1 MKIALAQINPTI
13 GAFDHNL
20 SKMLKK
26 INQAQKEA
34 CDLIVFSEMVF
45 TGYPPRDVLEKQEFI
60 ANQPLQSLIKKVQG
74 IGVVCGYV
82 ESSGDHLYNAAALF
96 EDGQIIQKVRKR
108 LLPVYDVFDE
118 QRYFQPGDSCET
130 LLYKGHKLGITICE
144 DIWNDI
150 DFFGKSTYSKDPV
163 KEMIQKGAD
172 CIINISASP
181 FHMGKG
187 VLKRKMLQTL
197 SQKYAVPFVYV
208 NQVGGN
214 DSIIFD
220 GSSVVFDRTGNIVAQ
235 ATDFEEDFITYDTKT
250 NQGECHPVSDCD
262 ESAVF
267 KALVLGVR
275 DYVFKCGFQ
284 KAIIGL
290 SGGIDSALTT
300 AIAVKALGKENVK
313 TVYMPSIY
321 TSKENDVD
329 TKRLAENLGIHRDI
343 VPIDQIFDQFLNHL
357 PKDFQRDNHGL
368 AEQNL
373 QARIRGTILMA
384 FSNKYNAL
392 VLTTGN
398 KSELAV
404 GYCTLYGDMNG
415 ALAVI
420 SDLPKTMVYA
430 ISRYTNKDVEQIPN
444 RIIDKAPSAELKP
457 NQTDQDDLPDYESL
471 DIILKAY
478 IEDHKSM
485 DQIVGMGFHQ
495 SLVMDI
501 IQRIYRNEYKRQQA
515 PPGLKVTSKAFGYGR
530 RYPIAHQSIESSIH
544 NRLKKNIF
552 EID

>member
-13 GAFDHNL
+13 GAFDHNQ
-20 SKMLKK
+20 SKILKM
-26 INQAQKEA
+26 IDQAKQKN
-34 CDLIVFSEMVF
+34 CDLIVFSEMVL
-45 TGYPPRDVLEKQEFI
+45 TGYPPRDVLEKREFI
-60 ANQPLQSLIKKVQG
+60 SRQPLTHLVEKVCN

-82 ESSGDHLYNAAALF
+82 ESSENCLYNAAVLF
-96 EDGQIIQKVRKR
+96 ENGQILHKARKR

-118 QRYFQPGDSCET
+118 QRYFQPGNTSDVI
-130 LLYKGHKLGITICE
+130 LYKGHQLGLTICE
-144 DIWNDI
+144 DIWNDN
-150 DFFGKSTYSKDPV
+150 DLFGKSTYSADPV

-172 CIINISASP
+172 CMINISASP
-181 FHMGKG
+181 FQMGKG
-187 VLKRKMLQTL
+187 IFKRKMLQTL
-197 SQKYAVPFVYV
+197 SKKYAVPFIYV

-220 GSSVVFDRTGNIVAQ
+220 GSSVVFDHEGNLAAQ
-235 ATDFEEDFITYDTKT
+235 AKDFEEDLIIYDTKS
-250 NQGECHPVSDCD
+250 NQGTCQPISGCEEETVLR
-262 ESAVF
+262 
-267 KALVLGVR
+267 ALILGTR
-275 DYVFKCGFQ
+275 DYAHKCGFS

-300 AIAVKALGKENVK
+300 AIAVKALGKQNVS
-313 TVYMPSIY
+313 TVYMPSAY
-321 TSKENDVD
+321 TSFENEID
-329 TKRLAENLGIHRDI
+329 TKQLADNLGIDRKV
-343 VPIDQIFDQFLNHL
+343 VPIDFIFDQMLEHL
-357 PKDFQRDNHGL
+357 PDDFNRNNHGL

-392 VLTTGN
+392 IFSTGN

-430 ISRYTNKDVEQIPN
+430 ISQFINKDQELIPK
-444 RIIDKAPSAELKP
+444 RIIEKPPSAELKP
-457 NQTDQDDLPDYESL
+457 DQKDQDDLPDYESL

-478 IEDHKSM
+478 VEDHKSI
-485 DQIVGMGFHQ
+485 DQIVDMGFGKAMVVD
-495 SLVMDI
+495 L

-530 RYPIAHQSIESSIH
+530 RYPIAHQMSEC
-544 NRLKKNIF
+544 NLKHL
-552 EID
+552 E

>member
-13 GAFDHNL
+13 GFFEQNQ
-20 SKMLKK
+20 SKILKM
-26 INQAQKEA
+26 INQAKKQA
-34 CDLIVFSEMVF
+34 CDLVIFSEMVL

-60 ANQPLQSLIKKVQG
+60 DSQPLMSLIQNVHG
-74 IGVVCGYV
+74 IGVICGYV
-82 ESSGDHLYNAAALF
+82 ESSGDHLFNSAVLF
-96 EDGQIIQKVRKR
+96 ENGQMIHKSRKQ

-118 QRYFQPGDSCET
+118 QRYFQPGDT
-130 LLYKGHKLGITICE
+130 NDIIAYKGHQLGLTICE
-144 DIWNDI
+144 DIWNDM
-150 DFFGKSTYSKDPV
+150 DFFGKRIYQADPV
-163 KEMIQKGAD
+163 KELIQKGAD
-172 CIINISASP
+172 FMINISASP
-181 FHMGKG
+181 FHLGKG
-187 VLKRKMLQTL
+187 VLKMKMIQSL

-214 DSIIFD
+214 DSLIFD
-220 GSSVVFDRTGNIVAQ
+220 GSSVVIDQAGNIVAQ
-235 ATDFEEDFITYDTKT
+235 ARDFEEDFITYDTKT
-250 NQGECHPVSDCD
+250 NQGVCHPISDCD
-262 ESAVF
+262 EETVL
-267 KALVLGVR
+267 KALVLGTR
-275 DYVFKCGFQ
+275 DYVHKCGFQ

-300 AIAVKALGKENVK
+300 AIAVKALGKRNVR
-313 TVYMPSIY
+313 TVYMPSLY
-321 TSKENDVD
+321 TSSENDID
-329 TKRLAENLGIHRDI
+329 TKQLAENLGVDREI
-343 VPIDQIFDQFLNHL
+343 VPIDMMFDQFLQNL
-357 PKDFQRDNHGL
+357 PNDFNRDNHGL

-430 ISRYTNKDVEQIPN
+430 ISRYINKDQEIIPQS
-444 RIIDKAPSAELKP
+444 IIEKAPSAELKP
-457 NQTDQDDLPDYESL
+457 DQKDQDDLPEYERL

-478 IEDHKSM
+478 IEDHKSI
-485 DQIVGMGFHQ
+485 DQIVEMGFNQ
-495 SLVMDI
+495 SLVLDI

-530 RYPIAHQSIESSIH
+530 RYPIAHQSI
-544 NRLKKNIF
+544 L
-552 EID
+552 

>member
-13 GAFDHNL
+13 GFFEQNQ
-20 SKMLKK
+20 SKILKM
-26 INQAQKEA
+26 INQAKKQA
-34 CDLIVFSEMVF
+34 CDLVIFSEMVL

-60 ANQPLQSLIKKVQG
+60 DSQPLMSLIQNVHG
-74 IGVVCGYV
+74 IGVICGYV
-82 ESSGDHLYNAAALF
+82 ESSGDHLFNSAVLF
-96 EDGQIIQKVRKR
+96 ENGQMIHKSRKQ

-118 QRYFQPGDSCET
+118 QRYFQPGDT
-130 LLYKGHKLGITICE
+130 NDIIAYKGHQLGLTICE
-144 DIWNDI
+144 DIWNDM
-150 DFFGKSTYSKDPV
+150 DFFGKRIYQADPV
-163 KEMIQKGAD
+163 KELIQKGAD
-172 CIINISASP
+172 FMINISASP
-181 FHMGKG
+181 FHLGKG
-187 VLKRKMLQTL
+187 VLKMKMIQSL

-214 DSIIFD
+214 DSLIFD
-220 GSSVVFDRTGNIVAQ
+220 GSSVVIDQAGNIVAQ
-235 ATDFEEDFITYDTKT
+235 ARDFEEDFITYDTKT
-250 NQGECHPVSDCD
+250 NQGVCHPISDCD
-262 ESAVF
+262 EETVL
-267 KALVLGVR
+267 KALVLGTR
-275 DYVFKCGFQ
+275 DYVHKCGFQ

-300 AIAVKALGKENVK
+300 AIAVKALGKRNVR
-313 TVYMPSIY
+313 TVYMPSLY
-321 TSKENDVD
+321 TSSENDID
-329 TKRLAENLGIHRDI
+329 TKQLAENLGVDREI
-343 VPIDQIFDQFLNHL
+343 VPIDMMFDQFLQNL
-357 PKDFQRDNHGL
+357 PNDFNRDNHGL

-430 ISRYTNKDVEQIPN
+430 ISRYINKDQEIIPQS
-444 RIIDKAPSAELKP
+444 IIEKAPSAELKP
-457 NQTDQDDLPDYESL
+457 DQKDQDDLPEYERL

-478 IEDHKSM
+478 IEDHKSI
-485 DQIVGMGFHQ
+485 DQIVEMGFNQ
-495 SLVMDI
+495 SLVLDI

-530 RYPIAHQSIESSIH
+530 RYPIAHQLI
-544 NRLKKNIF
+544 L
-552 EID
+552 